1 MKTILFTTD
10 FSEASENAARYLM
23 GLAQQVPV
31 SHIVLLH
38 SYAST
43 GPDIIYLSDFTE
55 PVIVEK
61 EEVHSDSLQRLKSF
75 RSYLLNIN
83 KSDIPVSTISDERSL
98 AAGIP
103 PIIKEYNI
111 DMVVS
116 GLDPSG
122 RTNGESAG
130 SKTLKIALELDVPVL
145 LVPAGVTYQPVNT
158 VLLACDLKKVD
169 NSIPRRTLT
178 ELLKELNARLLV
190 VNIEPED
197 SHESEENTRGQSEL
211 QSALESTGAEFY
223 FLEYKDVI
231 NGIIGFAEEKK
242 VQMIISIPKKH
253 GIISRI
259 LHPAVSKKLAAASPL
274 PIMLLHN

>member
-10 FSEASENAARYLM
+10 FSEVSENAARYLM
-23 GLAQQVPV
+23 GMAQQVPV

-61 EEVHSDSLQRLKSF
+61 EEAHSDSLQRLKSF
-75 RSYLLNIN
+75 RTFLLNIN
-83 KSDIPVSTISDERSL
+83 KSDIPVSAVSDERSL
-98 AAGIP
+98 ATAIP
-103 PIIKEYNI
+103 ALIEEYSI

-116 GLDPSG
+116 GIEPAGNAAD
-122 RTNGESAG
+122 ESAG
-130 SKTLKIALELDVPVL
+130 AKTLKIALELEVPVL
-145 LVPAGVTYQPVNT
+145 IVPAGATYQPVST
-158 VLLACDLKKVD
+158 VLLACDLKNV
-169 NSIPRRTLT
+169 NSTVPKRVLT
-178 ELLKELNARLLV
+178 GLLKELNARLLV

-197 SHESEENTRGQSEL
+197 THESEENTQGQSEL
-211 QSALESTGAEFY
+211 HKALESTGAEFY

-259 LHPAVSKKLAAASPL
+259 LHPGVTKKLAAASPL

>member
-111 DMVVS
+111 DMVIS
-116 GLDPSG
+116 GLDSSG

-130 SKTLKIALELDVPVL
+130 SKTLKIALELEVPVL
-145 LVPAGVTYQPVNT
+145 LVPARVAYQPVHT
-158 VLLACDLKKVD
+158 VLLACDLKNTDKT
-169 NSIPRRTLT
+169 IPRRALT

>member
-75 RSYLLNIN
+75 RTFLQNID
-83 KSDIPVSTISDERSL
+83 KSDIPISSISDERSL

-103 PIIKEYNI
+103 AIIEEYNI
-111 DMVVS
+111 DMVMS
-116 GLDPSG
+116 GIDPSG
-122 RTNGESAG
+122 KANSESTGA
-130 SKTLKIALELDVPVL
+130 KTLKIALELEVPVL
-145 LVPAGVTYQPVNT
+145 IVPSGVTYQPVST
-158 VLLACDLKKVD
+158 VLLACDLKHI
-169 NSIPRRTLT
+169 NTTIPKQRLT

-197 SHESEENTRGQSEL
+197 SHESQDTIQGQSEL
-211 QSALESTGAEFY
+211 QTALGSTGAEFY
-223 FLEYKDVI
+223 YLEYKDII
-231 NGIIGFAEEKK
+231 NGIIGFAEEKN

-259 LHPAVSKKLAAASPL
+259 LHPGVSKKLAASSPL

>member
-10 FSEASENAARYLM
+10 FSEASENAAHYLM
-23 GLAQQVPV
+23 GFAQQVPV
-31 SHIVLLH
+31 AHIVLLH

-61 EEVHSDSLQRLKSF
+61 EEVHSESLQKLKSF
-75 RSYLLNIN
+75 RTFLLNIN
-83 KSDIPVSTISDERSL
+83 KSDIPVSIISDERSL
-98 AAGIP
+98 AKVIP
-103 PIIKEYNI
+103 ALIEEYNI
-111 DMVVS
+111 DIVLS
-116 GLDPSG
+116 GIEPTG
-122 RTNGESAG
+122 KANGDSTGA
-130 SKTLKIALELDVPVL
+130 KTLKTTLELEIPVL
-145 LVPAGVTYQPVNT
+145 IIPVGVSYQPVST
-158 VLLACDLKKVD
+158 VLLACDLKNV
-169 NSIPRRTLT
+169 NSTIPKRLLT

-190 VNIEPED
+190 LNIEPENT
-197 SHESEENTRGQSEL
+197 HESQENIRGQSEL
-211 QSALESTGAEFY
+211 HRTLESTGAEFY
-223 FLEYKDVI
+223 FLEYKDII

-259 LHPAVSKKLAAASPL
+259 LHPGVTKKLAMTSPV